1 MRYNKYVKRTVHR
14 RAEIVDDY
22 RVAAGDPF
30 AYAGQKRRKDFE
42 HIGEVVRR
50 THTDLLTAIREEQ
63 ARIGRHMTDSELDEF
78 ARCYYA
84 DEYRQDMR
92 RIMAMGVEEPDEE
105 ED

>member
-1 MRYNKYVKRTVHR
+1 MDN
-14 RAEIVDDY
+14 Y

-30 AYAGQKRRKDFE
+30 AYAGQKRHKDFE

-78 ARCYYA
+78 ARRYYA
-84 DEYRQDMR
+84 NEYRQDLR
-92 RIMAMGVEEPDEE
+92 RIVAMGAEEPE

>member
-1 MRYNKYVKRTVHR
+1 VEDH
-14 RAEIVDDY
+14 

-30 AYAGQKRRKDFE
+30 AYAGQKRHEDLE

-63 ARIGRHMTDSELDEF
+63 ARLGRHMTDSELDEF
-78 ARCYYA
+78 ARRYYA
-84 DEYRQDMR
+84 EEYRQDLR
-92 RIMAMGVEEPDEE
+92 RIMTIGVEGPDEE